1 MSDTGVTP
9 ENESAFNR
17 IASKFSDLMGRRR
30 NGDEDKMAQTPNR
43 HTGMSSSIQLAY
55 SRPDDPMWYWRQ
67 NNIPFDIW
75 NDPKALEKAQD
86 YSRIL
91 YLTHPVIG
99 SAIDIYAK
107 YPLSGM
113 EIICPKDPSLAE
125 FYRTLFFDDLEYE
138 QYLPSVGRE
147 MWMVGE
153 SFPLGSFNELMGVW
167 EDDELVLPVDVLVNK
182 TMFSREPVLRMRLP
196 KHLMEVLH
204 NREPLDEYRRI
215 VESYPE
221 LLGWVSTTDDPQS
234 FFVVSNE
241 VLYHFKRD
249 ADAFHERGL
258 PILLRAFRAVVQEEM
273 LNAAQDGIASRLYT
287 PLILARIGASATD
300 LGTTVPW
307 IPSQGDLDAFSDSV
321 NAALAADFRMITTHF
336 AVNISSVF
344 GRESV
349 PDMSRDFERL
359 EDKMLQ
365 AFGLSRTLLNGA
377 SGGETYAADA
387 LNRDMISQ
395 LLGEYQRKMRR
406 FFQRRCEVV
415 AEAQGHYD
423 YEIKGGRP
431 KPVLE
436 EYLETDPETGDQ
448 RISTRPKLLLPELR
462 IKSMNM
468 KDEEKFHMLLEEL
481 RAAGIPISQRA
492 RIQNVP
498 IDLDDES
505 EAVIEEQVSQAVF
518 AQRVRRE
525 TYIRLKAENLPIPQD
540 LLDDFTPRAQAPP
553 NSSSPQGDGAGA
565 AGGVEGPPT
574 LGMDMPM
581 DNQALVPDPL
591 DTDMVG
597 DQMANGDGQP
607 SQLPRNRARPLVQV
621 VQPHRPPESDEQ
633 RRDMPKASVL
643 ASLDDDELPD
653 TDFDVVTSHIGMDDD
668 QLRDYR
674 AAGTIVTRDDDG
686 NEIVSSPDP
695 APLGSTRVAHV
706 GLRHE
711 SIFWKRQHNGDEG

>member
-1 MSDTGVTP
+1 
-9 ENESAFNR
+9 
-17 IASKFSDLMGRRR
+17 MGRGR

-43 HTGMSSSIQLAY
+43 HTGVTGSISLAY
-55 SRPDDPMWYWRQ
+55 SRPEDPMWYWRQ

-75 NDPKALEKAQD
+75 NDPKALEKCQD
-86 YSRIL
+86 YSRVL

-113 EIICPKDPSLAE
+113 EIVCPKDPSLAD
-125 FYRTLFFDDLEYE
+125 FYKTLFFDELEYE
-138 QYLPSVGRE
+138 QYLPQVGRE

-167 EDDELVLPVDVLVNK
+167 EDDELIMPIDVIVQQ
-182 TMFSREPVLRMRLP
+182 TMFSREPLLRMRLP
-196 KHLMEVLH
+196 QHLMDVLRT
-204 NREPLDEYRRI
+204 REPLEEYRRI

-221 LLGWVSTTDDPQS
+221 LLGWVSNTTDDPQS
-234 FFVVSNE
+234 FFIVSSD

-336 AVNISSVF
+336 AVNIQSVF

-423 YEIKGGRP
+423 YDIKGGRP
-431 KPVLE
+431 KPILE

-498 IDLDDES
+498 IDLDDEA
-505 EAVIEEQVSQAVF
+505 EAVIEEQVSQAVM

-540 LLDDFTPRAQAPP
+540 LLDDFTPRAHEPP
-553 NSSSPQGDGAGA
+553 NASAGTAVGVGGSGAS
-565 AGGVEGPPT
+565 GGVAGPPT
-574 LGMDMPM
+574 LGQDMPM
-581 DNQALVPDPL
+581 DDQALVPDPL
-591 DTDMVG
+591 DTDIGG
-597 DQMANGDGQP
+597 DQVAQEAATE
-607 SQLPRNRARPLVQV
+607 LPRNRARPLVQL
-621 VQPHRPPESDEQ
+621 VQKQRPPESDEQ
-633 RRDMPKASVL
+633 RKDMPKASML
-643 ASLDDDELPD
+643 ASIDDDDLPEID
-653 TDFDVVTSHIGMDDD
+653 EDVVTSHVGMDDD

-674 AAGTIVTRDDDG
+674 VAGTMVTEDDEG
-686 NEIVSSPDP
+686 NEIISSPDP
-695 APLGSTRVAHV
+695 PPLGSTRVAHV

-711 SIFWKRQHNGDEG
+711 SIFWKRQRNGDEG